1 MRDVFQEHHL
11 VAERNVIEEYE
22 MLVQLAH
29 VANVR
34 NDRQAK
40 LPGHQTDREKLAH
53 TSEPGAIRL
62 NKKHAT
68 VVKEVLEEDSV
79 WNVFTRCYFYG
90 SNGTRELCMCIQI
103 VWVGWLFDPE

>member
-1 MRDVFQEHHL
+1 MRDVFQKHYL
-11 VAERNVIEEYE
+11 MAERDVIEEYE

-40 LPGHQTDREKLAH
+40 LLGHQTDGEKLAH

-62 NKKHAT
+62 DEMHT
-68 VVKEVLEEDSV
+68 TIVKEVLEEDSV
-79 WNVFTRCYFYG
+79 WDVFTCCYLDWG
-90 SNGTRELCMCIQI
+90 NGMRKLCVC
-103 VWVGWLFDPE
+103 